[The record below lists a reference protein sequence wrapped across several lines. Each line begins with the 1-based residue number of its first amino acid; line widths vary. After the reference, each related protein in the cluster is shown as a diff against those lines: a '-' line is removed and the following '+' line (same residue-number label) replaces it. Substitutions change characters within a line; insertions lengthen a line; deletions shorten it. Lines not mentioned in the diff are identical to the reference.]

1 MADKPA
7 PGKFSFLITGGA
19 GFIGSALAE
28 HLSENAAY
36 RVVIMDD
43 LSTGSLKN
51 IAHIKDRPNVVF
63 HKMDIR
69 DREACLDACEG
80 IDIVL
85 HHAALGSIP
94 RSIDDP
100 VNTNS
105 VNVTGFL
112 NMLDAARKKNV
123 KRFVYASSSSVYGDD
138 KRMPKEEA
146 HTGKPLSPY
155 AVTKCANELYAEV
168 FSKTYGMEIIG
179 LRYFNVFGPRQN
191 VNGPYAAV
199 IPIFI
204 RQMMKGEP
212 CTIFGDGKNT
222 RDFTFVN
229 NVVSA
234 VVKTALTENKEAPGK
249 VYNIACGFSISVLD
263 VYNRIAALMNIPE
276 PPHFA
281 PSRTG
286 DIAGSLASINKA
298 TEFLGYAPVMS
309 VEDGLEKTV
318 EWYKSN
324 KSWIFPE
331 QE

>member
-1 MADKPA
+1 MTGKPA
-7 PGKFSFLITGGA
+7 PGKLSFLITGGA

-63 HKMDIR
+63 HKLDIR

-168 FSKTYGMEIIG
+168 FSKTYGMEII
-179 LRYFNVFGPRQN
+179 
-191 VNGPYAAV
+191 
-199 IPIFI
+199 

-234 VVKTALTENKEAPGK
+234 VVKTALTDNKEAPGK
-249 VYNIACGFSISVLD
+249 VYNIACGFSISVLE
-263 VYNRIAALMNIPE
+263 VYNRIAALMGVSN

-298 TEFLGYAPVMS
+298 TELLGYAPVMS
-309 VEDGLEKTV
+309 VEEGLQHTV